1 MIWLNSQSI
10 RDQMNRHS
18 RVTLQDLMELVER
31 SRYVIDDDN
40 RDTHV
45 FRKMIDYLLVG
56 IEASSRT
63 AHANDTKAACQR

>member
-1 MIWLNSQSI
+1 MVWLNSQSI

-18 RVTLQDLMELVER
+18 RVTLQDVMELVER

-40 RDTHV
+40 RDTQV
-45 FRKMIDYLLVG
+45 FRKMIEYLLVG